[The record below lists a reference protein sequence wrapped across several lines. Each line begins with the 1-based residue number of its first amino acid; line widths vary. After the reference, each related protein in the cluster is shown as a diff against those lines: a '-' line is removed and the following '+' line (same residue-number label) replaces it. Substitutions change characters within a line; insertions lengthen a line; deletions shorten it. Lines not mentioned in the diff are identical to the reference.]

1 MHMKIVTSMFLP
13 TFSYPAT
20 ILLIP
25 SCGIWNTDTAK
36 KPRGK
41 LFHENMQYTLS
52 SSKQLQIHI
61 ENPHSSSEDRKE
73 TGSIPF
79 SVMLCFSCSKI
90 QNFLNYF
97 EFGSPFPFRKLGIKK
112 KKKSLKDNMK
122 VSFQATWNV
131 HYTKSLHHN
140 SIQRAW
146 DESKGD
152 KVCKYKHRVVPYG
165 PHPSFTAP
173 FPTCAAWISL
183 SLVKLCLRIFWAEH
197 VDCFSSHKKWAHFFI
212 TFAHRQMKCLFICNS
227 IIKKPK
233 LEFALLLLSCLC
245 MLVMQSL
252 IWM

>member
-1 MHMKIVTSMFLP
+1 MRQQKELIDIFEFDIFAHTEKNKDADRPFWRYQTLVWREYNSFFPSCSKSFSRMHMKIVTSMFLP

-52 SSKQLQIHI
+52 SSKQLQIHT

-97 EFGSPFPFRKLGIKK
+97 ELWQSIPFQKAWNQKK
-112 KKKSLKDNMK
+112 KKK
-122 VSFQATWNV
+122 
-131 HYTKSLHHN
+131 
-140 SIQRAW
+140 
-146 DESKGD
+146 
-152 KVCKYKHRVVPYG
+152 
-165 PHPSFTAP
+165 
-173 FPTCAAWISL
+173 
-183 SLVKLCLRIFWAEH
+183 
-197 VDCFSSHKKWAHFFI
+197 
-212 TFAHRQMKCLFICNS
+212 
-227 IIKKPK
+227 
-233 LEFALLLLSCLC
+233 
-245 MLVMQSL
+245 
-252 IWM
+252 